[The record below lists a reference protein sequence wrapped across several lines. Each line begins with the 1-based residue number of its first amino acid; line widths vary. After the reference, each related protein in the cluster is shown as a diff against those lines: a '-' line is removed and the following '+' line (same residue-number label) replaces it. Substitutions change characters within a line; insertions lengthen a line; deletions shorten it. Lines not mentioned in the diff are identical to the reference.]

1 VDSIE
6 SHINNLSVTL
16 KEHMNA
22 IKISLAIA
30 SLTFLVACGDNSNSE
45 PILAG
50 PISGTVIGLSNGN
63 ELVVQ
68 NNDTNTTVVSVNGNF
83 SFATPVSD
91 QESYSVTVLTQP
103 TSQICTVLN
112 GNGNGT
118 GAMVNL
124 SITCVPVPY
133 IPS

>member
-1 VDSIE
+1 MDSIE
-6 SHINNLSVTL
+6 FHINNLSVTL

-45 PILAG
+45 PMLAG

-91 QESYSVTVLTQP
+91 QESYSVTVLTAIYIR
-103 TSQICTVLN
+103 SQI
-112 GNGNGT
+112 
-118 GAMVNL
+118 A
-124 SITCVPVPY
+124 IAAIVPSKSVE
-133 IPS
+133 

>member
-1 VDSIE
+1 M
-6 SHINNLSVTL
+6 
-16 KEHMNA
+16 KA

-83 SFATPVSD
+83 SFASPVSV

-112 GNGNGT
+112 GNGT

>member
-6 SHINNLSVTL
+6 FHINNWSVTL
-16 KEHMNA
+16 KEHMKA

-112 GNGNGT
+112 GNGT

-124 SITCVPVPY
+124 SINCVPVPY
-133 IPS
+133 IPV

>member
-45 PILAG
+45 PMLAG

-103 TSQICTVLN
+103 TSQVCTVL
-112 GNGNGT
+112 NGNGT

-133 IPS
+133 IPV

>member
-1 VDSIE
+1 MDSIE
-6 SHINNLSVTL
+6 FHINNWSVTL

-83 SFATPVSD
+83 SFASPVSD

-112 GNGNGT
+112 GNGT

-133 IPS
+133 IPV

>member
-6 SHINNLSVTL
+6 FHINNLSVTL
-16 KEHMNA
+16 KEHMKA

-45 PILAG
+45 PMLAG

-83 SFATPVSD
+83 SFASPVSV

-112 GNGNGT
+112 GNGT

-133 IPS
+133 IPV

>member
-83 SFATPVSD
+83 SFASPVSV

-112 GNGNGT
+112 GNGT

>member
-1 VDSIE
+1 MDSIE

-45 PILAG
+45 PMLAG

-103 TSQICTVLN
+103 SSQICTVL
-112 GNGNGT
+112 NGNGT

-133 IPS
+133 IPV

>member
-6 SHINNLSVTL
+6 FHINNLSVTL
-16 KEHMNA
+16 KEHMKA

-83 SFATPVSD
+83 SFASPVSV

-103 TSQICTVLN
+103 TSQVCTVL
-112 GNGNGT
+112 NGNGT

-124 SITCVPVPY
+124 SINCVPVPY
-133 IPS
+133 IPV

>member
-45 PILAG
+45 PMLAG

-83 SFATPVSD
+83 SFASPVSV

-103 TSQICTVLN
+103 TSQVCTVL
-112 GNGNGT
+112 NGNGT

-133 IPS
+133 IPV

>member
-1 VDSIE
+1 MDSIE
-6 SHINNLSVTL
+6 FHINNLSVTL
-16 KEHMNA
+16 KEHMKA

-112 GNGNGT
+112 GNGT

-133 IPS
+133 IPV

>member
-45 PILAG
+45 PMLAG

-83 SFATPVSD
+83 SFASPVSD

-103 TSQICTVLN
+103 SSQICTVL
-112 GNGNGT
+112 NGNGT

-133 IPS
+133 IPV

>member
-1 VDSIE
+1 MDSIE
-6 SHINNLSVTL
+6 FHINNWSVTL

-45 PILAG
+45 PMLAG

-83 SFATPVSD
+83 SFASPVSV

-112 GNGNGT
+112 GNGT

-133 IPS
+133 IPV

>member
-1 VDSIE
+1 
-6 SHINNLSVTL
+6 
-16 KEHMNA
+16 M
-22 IKISLAIA
+22 
-30 SLTFLVACGDNSNSE
+30 
-45 PILAG
+45 LAG

-103 TSQICTVLN
+103 ASQICTVL
-112 GNGNGT
+112 NGNGT

-133 IPS
+133 IPV

>member
-45 PILAG
+45 PMLAG

-83 SFATPVSD
+83 SFATPVSV

-112 GNGNGT
+112 GNGT

-124 SITCVPVPY
+124 SINCVPVPY

>member
-45 PILAG
+45 PMLAG

-83 SFATPVSD
+83 SFATPVSV

-103 TSQICTVLN
+103 TSQNCTVL
-112 GNGNGT
+112 NGNGT
-118 GAMVNL
+118 GAMVNI

>member
-45 PILAG
+45 PMLAG
-50 PISGTVIGLSNGN
+50 SISGTVIGLSKGN

-83 SFATPVSD
+83 SFASPVSV

-112 GNGNGT
+112 GNGT

-124 SITCVPVPY
+124 SINCVPVPY
-133 IPS
+133 IPV

>member
-45 PILAG
+45 PMLAG

-83 SFATPVSD
+83 SFASPVSV

-103 TSQICTVLN
+103 TSQVCTVL
-112 GNGNGT
+112 NGNGT

-124 SITCVPVPY
+124 SINCVPVPY
-133 IPS
+133 IPV

>member
-6 SHINNLSVTL
+6 FHINNLSVTL

-45 PILAG
+45 PMLAG

-83 SFATPVSD
+83 SFASPVSV

-112 GNGNGT
+112 GNGT

-124 SITCVPVPY
+124 SINCVPVPY
-133 IPS
+133 IPV

>member
-50 PISGTVIGLSNGN
+50 PISGTIIGLSNGN

-103 TSQICTVLN
+103 SSQICTVL
-112 GNGNGT
+112 NGNGT

-133 IPS
+133 IPV

>member
-1 VDSIE
+1 MDSIE

-45 PILAG
+45 PMLAG

-112 GNGNGT
+112 GNGT
-118 GAMVNL
+118 GAMVNI
-124 SITCVPVPY
+124 SINCVPVPY
-133 IPS
+133 IPV

>member
-6 SHINNLSVTL
+6 SHINNWSVTS

-45 PILAG
+45 PMLAG

-103 TSQICTVLN
+103 SSQICTVL
-112 GNGNGT
+112 NGNGT

>member
-1 VDSIE
+1 
-6 SHINNLSVTL
+6 
-16 KEHMNA
+16 MNA

-83 SFATPVSD
+83 SFASPVSV

-112 GNGNGT
+112 GNGT

-133 IPS
+133 IPV

>member
-6 SHINNLSVTL
+6 FHINNLSVTL
-16 KEHMNA
+16 KEHMKA

-112 GNGNGT
+112 GNGT

-133 IPS
+133 IPV

>member
-1 VDSIE
+1 
-6 SHINNLSVTL
+6 
-16 KEHMNA
+16 MNA

-83 SFATPVSD
+83 SFASPVSV

-112 GNGNGT
+112 GNGT

>member
-6 SHINNLSVTL
+6 FHINNLSVTL

-45 PILAG
+45 PMLAG

-83 SFATPVSD
+83 SFASPVSV

-112 GNGNGT
+112 GNGT

>member
-45 PILAG
+45 PMLAG

-83 SFATPVSD
+83 SFASPVSD

-112 GNGNGT
+112 GNGT

-124 SITCVPVPY
+124 SINCVPVPY
-133 IPS
+133 IPV

>member
-1 VDSIE
+1 M
-6 SHINNLSVTL
+6 
-16 KEHMNA
+16 KA

-112 GNGNGT
+112 GNGT

-133 IPS
+133 IPV

>member
-6 SHINNLSVTL
+6 SHINNWSVTL
-16 KEHMNA
+16 KEHMKA

-45 PILAG
+45 PMLAG

-68 NNDTNTTVVSVNGNF
+68 NNDTNTTMVSVNGNF
-83 SFATPVSD
+83 SFATPVSV

-103 TSQICTVLN
+103 TSQICTIQN
-112 GNGNGT
+112 GSGT

-133 IPS
+133 IIS

>member
-1 VDSIE
+1 MDSIE
-6 SHINNLSVTL
+6 FHINNLSVTS

-83 SFATPVSD
+83 SFASPVSV

-112 GNGNGT
+112 GNGT

-133 IPS
+133 IPV

>member
-6 SHINNLSVTL
+6 FHINNLSVTL

-112 GNGNGT
+112 GNGT

>member
-30 SLTFLVACGDNSNSE
+30 SLTFLVACGDNSISE

-112 GNGNGT
+112 GNGT
-118 GAMVNL
+118 GAMVNI

>member
-103 TSQICTVLN
+103 SSQICTVL
-112 GNGNGT
+112 NGNGT

>member
-1 VDSIE
+1 MDSIE
-6 SHINNLSVTL
+6 FHINNLSVTL

-103 TSQICTVLN
+103 SSQICTVL
-112 GNGNGT
+112 NGNGT

>member
-1 VDSIE
+1 MDSIE
-6 SHINNLSVTL
+6 FHINNWSVTL

-45 PILAG
+45 PMLAG

-112 GNGNGT
+112 GNGT

-133 IPS
+133 IPV

>member
-1 VDSIE
+1 
-6 SHINNLSVTL
+6 
-16 KEHMNA
+16 M
-22 IKISLAIA
+22 
-30 SLTFLVACGDNSNSE
+30 
-45 PILAG
+45 LAG

-83 SFATPVSD
+83 SFATPVSV

-112 GNGNGT
+112 GNGT

-133 IPS
+133 IPV

>member
-45 PILAG
+45 PMLAG

-83 SFATPVSD
+83 SFASPVSV

-112 GNGNGT
+112 GNGT

-124 SITCVPVPY
+124 SINCVPVPY
-133 IPS
+133 IPI

>member
-112 GNGNGT
+112 GNGT

-133 IPS
+133 IPV

>member
-1 VDSIE
+1 MDSIE

-45 PILAG
+45 PMLAG

-83 SFATPVSD
+83 SFASPVSV

-112 GNGNGT
+112 GNGT

-124 SITCVPVPY
+124 SINCVPVPY